1 VTPDVLAPLALV
13 IAGLLAA
20 PMTKQPR
27 LAVCAVVAAAVLP
40 YMWWRITA
48 TVPWTGGAAAL
59 ALPLFVLAV
68 ELLSLFD
75 AAVLF
80 MTLARQSDRSGEAD
94 VHEARL
100 RATAPADLPRVDV
113 FIATYNEGL
122 EVLEKTIV
130 GCRALD
136 WPNVDVWVL
145 DDGRRHW
152 LRDYCAAKGVG
163 YITRPDNKG
172 AKAGNINH
180 ALGVTTAPFVMVLDA
195 DFVPKREFL
204 MRTMGFF
211 EDPKIGIVQVPH
223 AFFNHDP
230 LQSNLSLR
238 RELPDDQRFF
248 FEAIMPGRDGWDGA
262 FCCGSNSV
270 TRRTLFEDIG
280 GGLPEGSITED
291 MLLTLAGLRQGYITR
306 YLNEPLAHGLA
317 PESVA
322 AFFVQRQ
329 RWAQGAMQILH
340 LKEGPLGPGLKLVH
354 RLLFLPTSWIS
365 QSLLAVA
372 SVTLPAVMLLT
383 GVPAMVNVSGA
394 DVLRHVAP
402 MMVAILGGIALLAP
416 GRYYWPAAMVLSVFQ
431 SFRLLPVVLQT
442 LVRPRGLIFKVTPK
456 GNAAGTG
463 RETFV
468 FAAANVLIVANL
480 VGMIVNAIPDLRVLA
495 PGIPLAPVASW
506 AAFNLLVLILVAMM
520 CLQKPAR
527 RAEERFPLWDM
538 AVVTPRGGGPSFTTV
553 KGDISLSGL
562 GVDTPDAGP
571 GFAPGDEVMVR
582 IAGVGQIPAHVARSG
597 QRLGLAFDF
606 TSDVQR
612 DALIVALFNSP
623 GIVRME
629 QRPTATSVAR
639 ELLWRVV
646 DADMTAAPIPAAAVA
661 APAEQKLPPRT
672 RVVPGRRAPAA
683 RAAS

>member
-1 VTPDVLAPLALV
+1 
-13 IAGLLAA
+13 
-20 PMTKQPR
+20 
-27 LAVCAVVAAAVLP
+27 
-40 YMWWRITA
+40 
-48 TVPWTGGAAAL
+48 
-59 ALPLFVLAV
+59 
-68 ELLSLFD
+68 
-75 AAVLF
+75 
-80 MTLARQSDRSGEAD
+80 
-94 VHEARL
+94 
-100 RATAPADLPRVDV
+100 
-113 FIATYNEGL
+113 
-122 EVLEKTIV
+122 
-130 GCRALD
+130 
-136 WPNVDVWVL
+136 
-145 DDGRRHW
+145 DDGRRPW

-163 YITRPDNKG
+163 YITRPHNRG

-270 TRRTLFEDIG
+270 TRRALFEAIG

-317 PESVA
+317 PESVT
-322 AFFVQRQ
+322 AFFIQRQ

-340 LKEGPLGPGLKLVH
+340 LKEGPLGPGLRFVH

-372 SVTLPAVMLLT
+372 SVTLPALMLLT
-383 GVPAMVNVSGA
+383 GIPGMVNVSAA
-394 DVLRHVAP
+394 DVVLHVLP
-402 MMVAILGGIALLAP
+402 MVVAILGGIATLAP

-431 SFRLLPVVLQT
+431 SIRLLPVVLQT
-442 LVRPRGLIFKVTPK
+442 LVRPRELTFKVTPK

-463 RETFV
+463 RETLV
-468 FAAANVLIVANL
+468 FAAANLLIAANL
-480 VGMIVNAIPDLRVLA
+480 LGLLINVVPDWRVLDH
-495 PGIPLAPVASW
+495 GIHLAPIATW
-506 AAFNLLVLILVAMM
+506 AAFNLLVLVLVAMM
-520 CLQKPAR
+520 CLQKPVR

-538 AVVTPRGGGPSFTTV
+538 AVVTPRAGGPSFTTV
-553 KGDISLSGL
+553 RGDISLSGL
-562 GVDTPDAGP
+562 GIDTPESAPTFAVGDA
-571 GFAPGDEVMVR
+571 VVVR
-582 IAGVGQIPAHVARSG
+582 LPGVGQVPAHVARAG
-597 QRLGLAFDF
+597 ARLGLAFDF

-612 DALIVALFNSP
+612 DALIVELFNSP

-629 QRPTATSVAR
+629 QRPSAFSVAR
-639 ELLWRVV
+639 ELLRRVI
-646 DADMTAAPIPAAAVA
+646 DADMRAFPMPAAAA
-661 APAEQKLPPRT
+661 APPEPKLPPRT
-672 RVVPGRRAPAA
+672 RVVPARRHRRAVDAA
-683 RAAS
+683 